1 MKRFLLL
8 FLSAPTVLSAI
19 LPVIANT
26 ESAIAAGV
34 TPKNSDAKFCVN
46 AHARLV
52 CVKSSQVASN
62 ATQSKLIAKAQAE
75 ARNPDAFIN
84 FNEEESDAAAA
95 MFGCDCPACI
105 RSLRQLRVMAQVG

>member
-19 LPVIANT
+19 LPIVATAAPALAAEKTGT
-26 ESAIAAGV
+26 E
-34 TPKNSDAKFCVN
+34 AKFCVST
-46 AHARLV
+46 HARLV
-52 CVKSSQVASN
+52 CVKSAQLASN
-62 ATQSKLIAKAQAE
+62 TPKSSLIARAEAQAK
-75 ARNPDAFIN
+75 NPDAFIN

-105 RSLRQLRVMAQVG
+105 RSLRQLRIMAKVS

>member
-8 FLSAPTVLSAI
+8 FLSAPTVFSAI
-19 LPVIANT
+19 LPIVSTVAPALAAEKSGT
-26 ESAIAAGV
+26 E
-34 TPKNSDAKFCVN
+34 AKFCVN

-52 CVKSSQVASN
+52 CIKSSQIASN
-62 ATQSKLIAKAQAE
+62 SSKSTLVARAEAQAK
-75 ARNPDAFIN
+75 NPDAFVN

-105 RSLRQLRVMAQVG
+105 RSLRQLRIMAQVS